1 MTSADDY
8 NQKSRQTLEFEVTG
22 VCEEKT
28 FCLRGGGGELV
39 TAAGGQR
46 GLLET

>member
-28 FCLRGGGGELV
+28 FCLRGEGELV

>member
-22 VCEEKT
+22 VCEEKAS
-28 FCLRGGGGELV
+28 CLRWGELV
-39 TAAGGQR
+39 TAVRGQR

>member
-28 FCLRGGGGELV
+28 SCLRRGGELV

>member
-1 MTSADDY
+1 MTSVDYY

-22 VCEEKT
+22 VCEEKR
-28 FCLRGGGGELV
+28 FCLCRGELV
-39 TAAGGQR
+39 TVAGGQR